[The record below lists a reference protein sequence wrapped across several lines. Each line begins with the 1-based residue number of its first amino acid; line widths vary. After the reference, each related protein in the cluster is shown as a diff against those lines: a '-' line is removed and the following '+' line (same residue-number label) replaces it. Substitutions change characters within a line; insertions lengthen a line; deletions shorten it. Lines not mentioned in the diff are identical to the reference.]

1 MLCCGFFNSGFITR
15 LHLTCQ
21 QPWKMGQTALNFIKR
36 GIKVDSAA
44 RKSEA
49 QAMIDQDLE
58 VCNLIF

>member
-1 MLCCGFFNSGFITR
+1 VVSSILVSSRACILLANNPGK
-15 LHLTCQ
+15 L
-21 QPWKMGQTALNFIKR
+21 GQTALNFIKR

-49 QAMIDQDLE
+49 QAMIDQ